1 MLKKI
6 LSITILCMM
15 MMMQVFAAEKVDFS
29 YRGVEIGTS
38 YEAMTSKIGQPRM
51 DISHLTDTAVVT
63 YYIYGE
69 NNDTRIGIDET
80 TKSVVDIRISDK
92 SYETEK
98 GVKIGA
104 TLYKLNK
111 VYGKG
116 EKERIG
122 GKVYYVYQ
130 QNEKERLML
139 DISQGYLNEIRITVL
154 EK

>member
-6 LSITILCMM
+6 LSITILCMILTIHG
-15 MMMQVFAAEKVDFS
+15 FAAEKIDFS
-29 YRGVEIGTS
+29 YRGIELGGS
-38 YEAMTSKIGQPRM
+38 YEEMVNKIGQPRM

-69 NNDTRIGIDET
+69 NNDTRIGIDEA
-80 TKSVVDIRISDK
+80 TKKVVDIRISDK
-92 SYETEK
+92 TYESEK

-111 VYGKG
+111 AYGKG

-122 GKVYYVYQ
+122 GKVYYIYQ
-130 QNEKERLML
+130 QNEKDRLML
-139 DISQGYLNEIRITVL
+139 DISQGYLNEIRITTL
-154 EK
+154 EQ